1 MSRSLSWIARLAVA
15 LPISLLAPSL
25 PSLAATPLR
34 QVNPAVRV
42 TSPVFGEVME
52 IEVGGLAGAEAAG
65 PAEAAAREALGAAEA
80 LARDADPERSGALA
94 ALNAAAG
101 AGARPL
107 PASLAALLGRA
118 FDICLWSEGAHGPLG
133 RDLNNLWGIRAPVA
147 ALPAP
152 AGLAAAVEAAGCKN
166 LRLDARKGTVT
177 LAAGAG
183 LDLRGFAAGAVVDRA
198 VEVLQQRGVATGLVR
213 LGEIWRGFGAGPAG
227 KGWPVLLTALPG
239 QAEPPGP
246 VWLRDRSLVRVSVR
260 DRPLRIAGEELASY
274 LNQRTG
280 RPAAGTLAVLVST
293 ERALDA
299 EALAVALLITGP
311 REGQMRLGSLQPR
324 PAVQWALGSGEGDPL
339 LIEYHWSELPKR

>member
-1 MSRSLSWIARLAVA
+1 MSRSLPWIARLAAAAA
-15 LPISLLAPSL
+15 LPISLLLSAAPL
-25 PSLAATPLR
+25 VAA
-34 QVNPAVRV
+34 QVRV

-52 IEVGGLAGAEAAG
+52 IEVAGLAGAEAAG

-107 PASLAALLGRA
+107 SAALAALLSRA
-118 FDICLWSEGAHGPLG
+118 LDICLWSEGAHGPLG
-133 RDLNNLWGIRAPVA
+133 RDLNHLWGIRFPVA
-147 ALPAP
+147 ALPASP
-152 AGLAAAVEAAGCKN
+152 ELAAAVRAAGCNN
-166 LRLDARKGTVT
+166 LQLDARLGTVT

-213 LGEIWRGFGAGPAG
+213 LGEVWRGFGEGPAG
-227 KGWPVLLTALPG
+227 KGWPVLLPALPG

-246 VWLRDRSLVRVSVR
+246 LWLRDRSLARVSLR
-260 DRPLRIAGEELASY
+260 DRPLRIAGEELAAY

-280 RPAAGTLAVLVST
+280 RPAAGTLAAAVST